1 MAGSYIVAGA
11 RTPIGKMSGALSSFS
26 AADLGGFA
34 IKAALERAGVAPNE
48 VEHVIMGQVLMAGQ
62 GQVPSRQAAV
72 KAGIPMNVPAV
83 NINKVCLSGINSI
96 YLADQMIQ
104 AGDADIVIAGGM
116 ESMTNAPYI
125 AAGARGG
132 FRYGNTELKD
142 AIIADGL
149 WCAFDACLMG
159 LGTERYAAGNITREQ
174 QDELAMKSNQRAAA
188 AIAAGRLAEEIVP
201 ISIPQRKGDPKII
214 DTDEGV
220 RADTTMDSLGGLKP
234 AFDKEGTIT
243 AANASQ
249 ISDGGS
255 AMVIMSERAVKARGV
270 KPLGQIV
277 SYGMV
282 AGPDNAS
289 LLTQPSRAIL
299 KALDKVGMKVSDVN
313 LFELNEAF
321 AAVGIAAMADLG
333 ISDDIVNVN
342 GGAIALGHPIGMSGN
357 RVALTI
363 LHELHRRG
371 GGGGAAPLGGGGGQ
385 GGAIHVK
392 TVGRSRQQLAHALTP
407 TTSAR

>member
-11 RTPIGKMSGALSSFS
+11 RTPIGKMSGVLASFS

-34 IKAALERAGVAPNE
+34 IKAALERAAVSPNE

-159 LGTERYAAGNITREQ
+159 LGTERYAAGNITRAQ

-220 RADTTMDSLGGLKP
+220 RADTTMESLGGLKP

-333 ISDDIVNVN
+333 ISDDVVNVN

-357 RVALTI
+357 RVALTV
-363 LHELHRRG
+363 LHELRRRG
-371 GGGGAAPLGGGGGQ
+371 GGIGAA
-385 GGAIHVK
+385 
-392 TVGRSRQQLAHALTP
+392 AL
-407 TTSAR
+407 